1 MRKELTEEDKYKL
14 KKTNLFRFSNEWYTV
29 VNFVAIGSFVYS
41 FFMPY
46 YGWRRKPVHVPENIH
61 EYIEDVIDMNL
72 FILPLFILI
81 FMNYL
86 VKKIEIDKNY
96 KIEKTS
102 SVFLKRKIWFK
113 KYIIIF
119 KPFHLLFFS
128 NTFKFND
135 VVEGSKVLIE
145 NTCLGRFLNYKK
157 IN

>member
-1 MRKELTEEDKYKL
+1 M
-14 KKTNLFRFSNEWYTV
+14 S
-29 VNFVAIGSFVYS
+29 
-41 FFMPY
+41 Y

-72 FILPLFILI
+72 FFLPLFILI